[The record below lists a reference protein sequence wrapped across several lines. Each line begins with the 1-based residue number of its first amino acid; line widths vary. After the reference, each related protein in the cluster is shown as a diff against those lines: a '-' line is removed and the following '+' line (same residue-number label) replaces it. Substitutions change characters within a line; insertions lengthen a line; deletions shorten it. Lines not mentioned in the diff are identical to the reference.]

1 MKKMVQKL
9 PFAFAVALLLVLSA
23 CARPAPRLETPTP
36 LGEAPAAGEGTPVAA
51 ASPGAEA
58 TPAEGGEAPMA
69 PTPTAAAPA
78 TGQYAGIDPEQGANI
93 MGTLANM
100 GDFDRLIAALAE
112 TGLAGTLRTAGPY
125 TLFAPTDAALANVS
139 DEVLNNPDT
148 LSNVLLYHV
157 VPGELPASG
166 LASVAEIRS
175 SQGENITVQQNGTV
189 LLNGTAGIVGPNVE
203 ASNGIIHVIDTALT
217 PPSLTAPEATATP
230 EGGAEAAPE
239 GEAAPAEGEAAP
251 AEGEAAPAEGEAAPA
266 EGEAAPAEGE
276 AEATP
281 AEGGEMAEPTATPAQ

>member
-1 MKKMVQKL
+1 
-9 PFAFAVALLLVLSA
+9 
-23 CARPAPRLETPTP
+23 
-36 LGEAPAAGEGTPVAA
+36 
-51 ASPGAEA
+51 
-58 TPAEGGEAPMA
+58 
-69 PTPTAAAPA
+69 
-78 TGQYAGIDPEQGANI
+78 

-100 GDFDRLIAALAE
+100 GDFDRLIAALSQ

-125 TLFAPTDAALANVS
+125 TLFAPTDSALANVS
-139 DEVLNNPDT
+139 DDVLNNPDT
-148 LSNVLLYHV
+148 LNNILLYHV

-175 SQGENITVQQNGTV
+175 SQGENITVQQNGAV
-189 LLNGTAGIVGPNVE
+189 LLNGTAGIIGADVE

-239 GEAAPAEGEAAP
+239 GEATPAEGGAEATP
-251 AEGEAAPAEGEAAPA
+251 AEGGAEATPAEG
-266 EGEAAPAEGE
+266 G

-281 AEGGEMAEPTATPAQ
+281 AEGGEMAQPTATPAQ

>member
-1 MKKMVQKL
+1 
-9 PFAFAVALLLVLSA
+9 
-23 CARPAPRLETPTP
+23 
-36 LGEAPAAGEGTPVAA
+36 
-51 ASPGAEA
+51 
-58 TPAEGGEAPMA
+58 MA
-69 PTPTAAAPA
+69 PTPTTPAPVA
-78 TGQYAGIDPEQGANI
+78 GQYAGIDPEEGANI

-100 GDFDRLIAALAE
+100 GDFDRLVGALSQ

-125 TLFAPTDAALANVS
+125 TLFAPTDSALAGVS
-139 DEVLNNPDT
+139 DDVLNNPDT
-148 LSNVLLYHV
+148 LSNILLYHV

-230 EGGAEAAPE
+230 EGGAEATPAE
-239 GEAAPAEGEAAP
+239 GATAPAEGGAEATP
-251 AEGEAAPAEGEAAPA
+251 AEGGAEATPAEGGAEATPA
-266 EGEAAPAEGE
+266 EGG

-281 AEGGEMAEPTATPAQ
+281 AEGGEMTQPTATPAE

>member
-1 MKKMVQKL
+1 
-9 PFAFAVALLLVLSA
+9 
-23 CARPAPRLETPTP
+23 
-36 LGEAPAAGEGTPVAA
+36 
-51 ASPGAEA
+51 
-58 TPAEGGEAPMA
+58 
-69 PTPTAAAPA
+69 
-78 TGQYAGIDPEQGANI
+78 

-100 GDFDRLIAALAE
+100 GDFDRLIAALSQ

-125 TLFAPTDAALANVS
+125 TLFAPTDSALANVS

-148 LSNVLLYHV
+148 LNNILLYHV

-203 ASNGIIHVIDTALT
+203 ASNGLIHVIDTALT
-217 PPSLTAPEATATP
+217 PPSLTEPEATATP
-230 EGGAEAAPE
+230 EGGAQAT
-239 GEAAPAEGEAAP
+239 PAEGAEATP
-251 AEGEAAPAEGEAAPA
+251 AEGAEATPAEGGAEATPA
-266 EGEAAPAEGE
+266 EGAEATPAEGG

-281 AEGGEMAEPTATPAQ
+281 AEGGEMAQPTATPAP